1 MGIFS
6 SAPPAA
12 GTAAPSTTRRRPE
25 SHSLSIVAADM
36 IVSGNLEAQGVV
48 RVEGRVTGDVR
59 AGIQILLSE
68 GGVIEGNLHTREAV
82 IGGEV
87 RGSITALDRV
97 EVQASAAVQGDVVAP
112 RLLIQEGGR
121 VNGSIRMEQVSLDG

>member
-6 SAPPAA
+6 SPPAT
-12 GTAAPSTTRRRPE
+12 GPAAPSTTRRRTE
-25 SHSLSIVAADM
+25 AHSLSIVAADM

-59 AGIQILLSE
+59 AGVQILLSE